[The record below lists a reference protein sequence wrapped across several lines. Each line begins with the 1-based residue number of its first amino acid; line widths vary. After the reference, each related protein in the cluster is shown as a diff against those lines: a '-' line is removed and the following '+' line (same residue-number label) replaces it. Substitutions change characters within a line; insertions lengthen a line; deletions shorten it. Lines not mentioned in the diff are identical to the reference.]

1 MCGAAFSP
9 QFTSGYVKPSKFMI
23 PPTYLLQF
31 MIRARIWAL
40 LGEPDLEAKGWGC
53 NFLFLCKKLTLKL
66 ARWAHFRRT
75 SGPQSGDPKMLAHQV
90 PPKCPRSAPKHIRWQ
105 LAPTLGT
112 LRPSTPQKG
121 GTVVQFSQ
129 GLRPGPPFPLHRLP
143 KIAPGAAPQTP
154 LRSPHMPARAVRSET
169 PWPESPRLGRQC
181 DPRGRRLRPPPPGN
195 DLRPG

>member
-1 MCGAAFSP
+1 MRAPLRMSWTLARGPGEEAHAAMPRGSHSSRPAQAMCGAAFSP
-9 QFTSGYVKPSKFMI
+9 QFTSGYVKTSKFMI

-105 LAPTLGT
+105 LAPNFGHSEAVYPTKRRHRGT
-112 LRPSTPQKG
+112 IFAGPAPRTPISPTQTSKNSPWG
-121 GTVVQFSQ
+121 CA
-129 GLRPGPPFPLHRLP
+129 PDPP
-143 KIAPGAAPQTP
+143 
-154 LRSPHMPARAVRSET
+154 
-169 PWPESPRLGRQC
+169 
-181 DPRGRRLRPPPPGN
+181 
-195 DLRPG
+195 